1 MRRSAQVQCLPRSN
15 EAEPMLSSI
24 FVDRPRFAIVI
35 AVVTTIA
42 GALALFAIPIA
53 QYPDIVPPQV
63 SVTTFYPGANAGVV
77 DATVA
82 QPIEAQVVGV
92 DKMIYMKSVSGD
104 DGSYTL
110 TASFELG
117 TDPDI
122 NTVNVN
128 NRVQVA
134 LSSLPQDVQRQGVTV
149 KKKSSALLGVIALY
163 SPKHTHDPLF
173 ISNYVTINL
182 LDRIKSTP
190 GVGDASLWGPQDYSM
205 RAWVRTDRL
214 TGLGLTTGDVI
225 NAIRAQNVQAA
236 VGRVGAQPISSDQQ
250 LQLNLQTRGR
260 LNSVEEFAK
269 IVVRTNP
276 DGSILRLGDIAHL
289 QLGAANLDRET
300 RFNGGPASVV
310 AIYQAP
316 GANAISTLKA
326 VRTRVAELEK
336 SFPDDLAW
344 KVTYD
349 PTAFVTDTIHEVQK
363 TLVEAFILVVIVVYL
378 FLGSVRATLIP
389 TLAVPVSL
397 IGTFIVLKAI
407 GYSAN
412 TVSLLA
418 IVLAIGIVVDDA
430 IVVVENVERVMEE
443 HPELSPADAT
453 KIAMREITAPI
464 IAITLVLLSVFVPV
478 AFIPGISGELFRQFA
493 VAVAVSMFLSAI
505 NALTLSPALCGVL
518 LKPHHGPR
526 RGPIGW
532 VMRGIDGV
540 RDAYGAVVARLV
552 RFSIIGLVMVAV
564 ASFGVVSLSKI
575 TPTGFLPEDDQGALF
590 AVIQLPG
597 GASVARTSDVVRQ
610 AEIIVKEEEA
620 VADYTSVIGLN
631 FIDNYSQPNAA
642 FMVITLKPFEERK
655 DPALGAREVIA
666 RLGAKF
672 RESIQGGSVVPL
684 APPPIIGLGTGGGFT
699 YVLEDLRGGDPKALA
714 QVLRGLI
721 VAANQDPQL
730 SRVFSTFSAT
740 NPSIYLDIDRDKV
753 QILGVQLSDVFQALQ
768 ASLGGF
774 YVNDLN
780 LFGRRWQV
788 NVQADAVD
796 RRSIDDI
803 YRINVRNAE
812 GKMIPLRSLLETR
825 VVVGPPALI
834 RYNNV
839 RAVTVQGS
847 PAPGVSSGQALQA
860 MEKVAARTL
869 PSGFAGEWTDT
880 AFQEKRAEGKTA
892 MILGFAVLFAY
903 LFLVAL
909 YESWSIPVP
918 VLLSV
923 TVGVL
928 GSFASILIS
937 RLTLDL
943 YAQIGMVV
951 LIGLAAKNGI
961 LIVEFAKEKRE
972 AGVPLLEAATEGA
985 RLRFRPVM
993 MTSFAFILGLLPLV
1007 IATGASQLARR
1018 GVGNPVFG
1026 GMILASFIGIFVIPP
1041 LYVSFQALREK
1052 LRPSARPH
1060 EPVIGPTVPR
1070 TGEQPP
1076 VPEVPRPHPAE

>member
-1 MRRSAQVQCLPRSN
+1 
-15 EAEPMLSSI
+15 MLSSI
-24 FVDRPRFAIVI
+24 FVDRPRLAIVI
-35 AVVTTIA
+35 AIVTTIA
-42 GALALFAIPIA
+42 GALALYSIPIA

-63 SVTTFYPGANAGVV
+63 SVTTSFPGASAAVV
-77 DATVA
+77 DSTIA

-128 NRVQVA
+128 NRVQIA
-134 LSSLPQDVQRQGVTV
+134 LSSLPEDVQRQGVTV
-149 KKKSSALLGVIALY
+149 KKKSSALLGVIAVY

-182 LDRIKSTP
+182 LDQIKSTP
-190 GVGDASLWGPQDYSM
+190 GVGDATLWGPQDYSM
-205 RAWVRTDRL
+205 RVWIRTDRL
-214 TGLGLTTGDVI
+214 TGLGLTTGDII

-236 VGRVGAQPISSDQQ
+236 VGRVGARPTSNEQQ
-250 LQLNLQTRGR
+250 LQLNIQTQGR
-260 LNSVEEFAK
+260 LSSVAEFEN

-276 DGSILRLGDIAHL
+276 DGSVLRLGDVARVE
-289 QLGAANLDRET
+289 LGAANLDRET
-300 RFNGGPASVV
+300 RLNGGPASAV
-310 AIYQAP
+310 AIYQTP
-316 GANAISTLKA
+316 GANAIATLKQ
-326 VRTRVAELEK
+326 VRDRIAEAQK
-336 SFPDDLAW
+336 RFPEDLTW

-349 PTAFVTDTIHEVQK
+349 PTSFVMATIEEVKK
-363 TLVEAFILVVIVVYL
+363 TLVEAFILVVLVVFL
-378 FLGSVRATLIP
+378 FLGSVRATLVP

-397 IGTFIVLKAI
+397 IGTFIALKAI

-412 TVSLLA
+412 SVSLLA
-418 IVLAIGIVVDDA
+418 LVLAIGIVVDDA

-443 HPELSPADAT
+443 HPELSPAEAT
-453 KIAMREITAPI
+453 KRAMAEITAPI

-493 VAVAVSMFLSAI
+493 VTVAVSMFLSAI

-518 LKPHHGPR
+518 LRPHRGPR
-526 RGPIGW
+526 RGPIGL
-532 VMRGIDGV
+532 VMRSIDYV
-540 RDAYGAVVARLV
+540 RDSYGAAVARLL
-552 RFSIIGLVMVAV
+552 RFSIIGLVMVVV
-564 ASFGVVSLSKI
+564 AGFGVVGLSKI

-590 AVIQLPG
+590 VVVQMPG
-597 GASVARTSDVVRQ
+597 GTSVARTSEAIHQ
-610 AEIIVKEEEA
+610 AEDIVRKEEA
-620 VADYTSVIGLN
+620 VEDFTSVIGLN

-642 FMVITLKPFEERK
+642 FMVVTLKPFEERK
-655 DPALGAREVIA
+655 DRSLGAPHLIA
-666 RLGAKF
+666 ELGAKF
-672 RESIQGGSVVPL
+672 RQIQGGTVVPL
-684 APPPIIGLGTGGGFT
+684 SPPPILGLGTGGGFT
-699 YVLEDLRGGDPKALA
+699 YVLQDLRGGDAKELA
-714 QVLRGLI
+714 QVVRGLT

-730 SRVFSTFSAT
+730 TGVFSTFSAT
-740 NPSIYLDIDRDKV
+740 NPSIYLDIDRNKV

-788 NVQADAVD
+788 NVQAEGND
-796 RRSIDDI
+796 RARVDDI

-812 GKMIPLRSLLETR
+812 GKMIPLRSLLEAR

-834 RYNNV
+834 RYNNL

-847 PAPGVSSGQALQA
+847 PAPGVSSGQALKA
-860 MEKVAARTL
+860 MEDVAARTL
-869 PSGFAGEWTDT
+869 PAGFAGEWTDT
-880 AFQEKRAEGKTA
+880 AFQEKRAEGKTT

-903 LFLVAL
+903 LFLVGL
-909 YESWSIPVP
+909 YESWTIPVP

-923 TVGVL
+923 SVGIL
-928 GSFASILIS
+928 GSFAAIVVG

-943 YAQIGMVV
+943 YGQIGMIV

-972 AGVPLLEAATEGA
+972 QGIPLLEAATEGA

-993 MTSFAFILGLLPLV
+993 MTSLAFILGLLPLV
-1007 IATGASQLARR
+1007 VATGASQLARR
-1018 GVGNPVFG
+1018 NVGTPVFG

-1041 LYVSFQALREK
+1041 LYVTFQAVREK
-1052 LRPSARPH
+1052 LRPSARPK
-1060 EPVIGPTVPR
+1060 EVQAKSA
-1070 TGEQPP
+1070 TGVGARQPP
-1076 VPEVPRPHPAE
+1076 AAVE